1 MALVLGWNSNEEEA
15 SYVCASAGAGRCA
28 PADSTPNT
36 SARSPL
42 PHLPQLAS
50 ASSLPS
56 PTMRAAL
63 TLLIA
68 LQLVAVA
75 DSASV
80 SDLPANIRSMRTKQL
95 MQILE
100 DRGVTCKHCSESK
113 LPSQRTQQTRM
124 PPCAAVHTLHDAR
137 SCVPTH
143 THMPESARSQGTASF
158 AWVSA
163 LAFQCVDLR
172 AWAGLQCS
180 ASARRVP
187 VLGPRQ
193 RLDRCRPSAF

>member
-1 MALVLGWNSNEEEA
+1 MKNLFFRVIFLRLSSRPWPWYVHGWNSKRYEA

-42 PHLPQLAS
+42 PHLPQLA
-50 ASSLPS
+50 
-56 PTMRAAL
+56 MRAAL

-113 LPSQRTQQTRM
+113 LPSQRTQQ
-124 PPCAAVHTLHDAR
+124 PHAAAVTRCTTLVRVCPH
-137 SCVPTH
+137 TH
-143 THMPESARSQGTASF
+143 T
-158 AWVSA
+158 
-163 LAFQCVDLR
+163 C
-172 AWAGLQCS
+172 
-180 ASARRVP
+180 RR
-187 VLGPRQ
+187 VLGPRALPPLCGSL
-193 RLDRCRPSAF
+193 RSPSSA